1 MLASTELK
9 SVGRDPWLWAVLVF
23 SVAYF
28 VPVFRLLA
36 SLSDEGV
43 IVHGAIRILGGQVP
57 YRDFFEF
64 IGPGSFF
71 VLAAWLKIFGATF
84 DAVRLL
90 SIATLAL
97 IAALTYVAARMA
109 SGHRVVAAAL
119 TAAWLIRAPHDT
131 NHHWFTTAASMACAV
146 ALLFAML
153 SPPARLACFAA
164 GLFAGAAAMTT
175 QTRGAVLAAGVVV
188 VLLSRPDRRRA
199 VVMAVAGIGT
209 VPLIAAAYFAA
220 VGALGAALNDAVM
233 FPLRQYTRVQVVGYG
248 AFASAEDAGVL
259 AAFPLAFVL
268 IVIAKYVRGLSTE
281 QLLAPLALAGVGFL
295 GAYPRPDATHL
306 AFVVPLA
313 IPALTLAVSAL
324 REALKGRA
332 RVVVAAGLIA
342 VWAWHVADSVA
353 FRIAIARASLPVV
366 ATARGVVH
374 VAPGVRTR
382 DLAWLLDGIERHTA
396 PTDAFFFYPY
406 IPMLPFLTQ
415 RQHAAHLD
423 VVIPGYT
430 TPSQFGELCA
440 EAVRA
445 EWVVI
450 DRVWLEAATLRA
462 MYPAMADPAPP
473 ERQAFE
479 LVLSEG
485 FDRVAHSP
493 SFEVRRRT
501 PRATPALCARIPQ
514 IIRS

>member
-1 MLASTELK
+1 VLASAELK
-9 SVGRDPWLWAVLVF
+9 SVGRDPWFWAVLVF
-23 SVAYF
+23 SVAYC
-28 VPVFRLLA
+28 VPVFRLLG

-43 IVHGAIRILGGQVP
+43 IVHGAVRIVDGQVP

-64 IGPGSFF
+64 LGPGSFF
-71 VLAAWLKIFGATF
+71 VLAGWLKVFGATF

-90 SIATLAL
+90 LVATLAL
-97 IAALTYVAARMA
+97 IVGLSYVAARMV

-146 ALLFAML
+146 ALLFAVL
-153 SPPARLACFAA
+153 SPPARLACFTA

-175 QTRGAVLAAGVVV
+175 QTRGAMLVAAVLV
-188 VLLSRPDRRRA
+188 VLLSRTDRRRT
-199 VVMAVAGIGT
+199 VVMTLAGISV
-209 VPLIAAAYFAA
+209 VPLVAAAYFTA
-220 VGALGAALNDAVM
+220 VGALGAALTDAVV
-233 FPLRQYTRVQVVGYG
+233 FPLRQYARVQVVGYG
-248 AFASAEDAGVL
+248 AFASAADAGVL
-259 AAFPLAFVL
+259 AAFPLTFIL
-268 IVIAKYVRGLSTE
+268 IVIAKYVREMSVERLF
-281 QLLAPLALAGVGFL
+281 APLALASVGFL

-306 AFVVPLA
+306 AFVIPLA
-313 IPALTLAVSAL
+313 IPALALAVSSL
-324 REALKGRA
+324 TELLKGHA
-332 RVVVAAGLIA
+332 RVVVAAGLIG
-342 VWAWHVADSVA
+342 VWAWHMADSVL
-353 FRIAIARASLPVV
+353 FRIAVARAPLPVV
-366 ATARGVVH
+366 ATARGVFRA
-374 VAPGVRTR
+374 APGVRTR
-382 DLAWLLDGIERHTA
+382 DLAWLVDGIERHTA
-396 PTDAFFFYPY
+396 PADAFFFYPY
-406 IPMLPFLTQ
+406 MPMLPFLTQ
-415 RQHAAHLD
+415 RHHAAHLD

-430 TPSQFGELCA
+430 TPGQFGQLCA

-462 MYPAMADPAPP
+462 MFPAMVDPAPP
-473 ERQAFE
+473 EQQAFE

-485 FDRVAHSP
+485 FVRVAHSP